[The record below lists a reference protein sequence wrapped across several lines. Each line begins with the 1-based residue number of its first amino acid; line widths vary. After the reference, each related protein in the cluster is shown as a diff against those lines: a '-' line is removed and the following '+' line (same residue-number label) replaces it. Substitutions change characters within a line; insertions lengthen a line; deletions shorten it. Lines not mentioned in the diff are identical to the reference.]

1 MIFSIIFDT
10 SGKSEIDQQF
20 LGSFFAPFLNKGFNL
35 AILHSSG
42 KDDNLI
48 NLVVSRLS
56 KIFLITYSHMFD
68 NSNSLDMLHE
78 VLARKIFLITFSDKL
93 DNSNSLDTLHKYL
106 A

>member
-1 MIFSIIFDT
+1 MIFSFIFDT

-48 NLVVSRLS
+48 NLLCLS
-56 KIFLITYSHMFD
+56 KEEPIL
-68 NSNSLDMLHE
+68 LHHPLE
-78 VLARKIFLITFSDKL
+78 ILPESGPFQQRQW
-93 DNSNSLDTLHKYL
+93 YQG
-106 A
+106 

>member
-48 NLVVSRLS
+48 NLLCLS
-56 KIFLITYSHMFD
+56 KEEPIL
-68 NSNSLDMLHE
+68 LHHLLE
-78 VLARKIFLITFSDKL
+78 ILPESGPFQQRQW
-93 DNSNSLDTLHKYL
+93 YQG
-106 A
+106 